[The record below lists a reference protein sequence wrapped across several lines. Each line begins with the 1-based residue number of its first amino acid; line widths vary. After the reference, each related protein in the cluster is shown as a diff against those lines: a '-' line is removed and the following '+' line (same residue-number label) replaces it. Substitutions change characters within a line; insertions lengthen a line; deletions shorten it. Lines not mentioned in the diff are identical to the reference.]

1 MTIIFLE
8 RYTSLLF
15 TTDHHHSKCLSRIIT
30 IASKK
35 PHTLYNVLFASIPLL
50 TNSFVFKQNAHLKE
64 ELLRMAHNQYSLQ
77 EQLAQI
83 NASNVAAQN
92 TSFSSNN
99 HAELASLRRPQG
111 NNVTSTGTSNLYE
124 DEDIAAL
131 LQR

>member
-1 MTIIFLE
+1 MN
-8 RYTSLLF
+8 
-15 TTDHHHSKCLSRIIT
+15 
-30 IASKK
+30 
-35 PHTLYNVLFASIPLL
+35 NVQLVIIPLL

-83 NASNVAAQN
+83 TASNAATQN
-92 TSFSSNN
+92 NSISANN
-99 HAELASLRRPQG
+99 HAELTSLRGPQSNSG
-111 NNVTSTGTSNLYE
+111 TSTGTSNLYE